1 MARSTTLAET
11 PSQTA
16 GPYVH
21 IGLLPRFAG
30 LKRHPHQLGN
40 GLGSADEPGERI
52 RIEGHLLDGNGAPV
66 GDGLIEV
73 WQAGVGTGDA
83 TIEGAAG
90 SGTRGWGRL
99 VPDVD
104 SGHWCID
111 TVKPRDCRAAGGQ
124 ALAPHLVLW
133 IVARG
138 INLGLSTRV
147 YFDDEAEANERDPVL
162 ALVDVARR
170 ATLIAKR
177 DPADAVYRLDI
188 HLQGDVETV
197 FFDV

>member
-16 GPYVH
+16 GPYVQ

-40 GLGSADEPGERI
+40 GLGNADEPGERI

-73 WQAGVGTGDA
+73 WQAGAGTGDA

-99 VPDVD
+99 GSRARSAPGTRSTPRRGRATSTPATSSSSIRTD
-104 SGHWCID
+104 S
-111 TVKPRDCRAAGGQ
+111 PRRSGARVTFCSVEQDLKARY
-124 ALAPHLVLW
+124 LARN
-133 IVARG
+133 A
-138 INLGLSTRV
+138 GLSASR
-147 YFDDEAEANERDPVL
+147 NHHR
-162 ALVDVARR
+162 
-170 ATLIAKR
+170 
-177 DPADAVYRLDI
+177 
-188 HLQGDVETV
+188 
-197 FFDV
+197 